1 MATQL
6 VRGMGSFFKNCACA
20 RQNRCAHPYAIRYR
34 DAAGRQREETGY
46 ATQQSALDRLTKVYE
61 EKRTTPRAQAD
72 LKREIG
78 KQRFRH
84 YASTWLTWQRHYAP
98 GSVRSVTQVLNG
110 QILPVLE
117 SRRMNTF
124 TATVVDDFIMSMEE
138 RSVGLAAQQ
147 NAFDTLKKILLDAR
161 RRGGIT
167 EDPFEGVIPPEYIP
181 RKITIPTLDEIH
193 ALKAVSSDGLRLVID
208 LMSGCGLRNGEA
220 YAAPSLDFIAPRGA
234 PRDVAQ
240 IHGDTRRTAAVV
252 ARGRRPPTS
261 GRRSGRFCAQRM
273 CRARPVAL
281 VISHSSGPRCWK
293 RDQTV
298 ANTMA
303 AAMKP
308 SRTYRGDPGSSSMPR
323 NRMATRWKTYAVSDM
338 EPTAMTGR
346 ARDWS
351 RGRASVRAR
360 HAVTAMIATPVLPSI
375 DRVVS
380 LCGEAASSQAGVSPD
395 GEPAMSDHHTLAPP
409 APMASAAPGKTC
421 SASQEPP

>member
-20 RQNRCAHPYAIRYR
+20 RQNRCAHPYAVRYR
-34 DAAGRQREETGY
+34 DAGGRQREETGY
-46 ATQQSALDRLTKVYE
+46 ATQQAALDRLTKVYE

-78 KQRFRH
+78 KQRFGH
-84 YASTWLTWQRHYAP
+84 YASTWLTRQRHYAP

-167 EDPFEGVIPPEYIP
+167 SDPFDGVIPPEYIP

-193 ALKAVSSDGLRLVID
+193 ALKAAGTDGLRIVID

-220 YAAPSLDFIAPRGA
+220 YAANLERMVADDVYRITEQIEGRTRERVPLKHRRAGEFRETPMPWTVRESLLHYEKAHGTDANGYLLRTQRSPYWAHTTLEYQWGA
-234 PRDVAQ
+234 AKKRAGITRRLTTYSLRHFFASNCLAMGIPITDVAEWMGHRN
-240 IHGDTRRTAAVV
+240 INMT
-252 ARGRRPPTS
+252 
-261 GRRSGRFCAQRM
+261 FK
-273 CRARPVAL
+273 
-281 VISHSSGPRCWK
+281 I
-293 RDQTV
+293 
-298 ANTMA
+298 
-303 AAMKP
+303 
-308 SRTYRGDPGSSSMPR
+308 YRHLMP
-323 NRMATRWKTYAVSDM
+323 ASI
-338 EPTAMTGR
+338 GR
-346 ARDWS
+346 AAKLLNE
-351 RGRASVRAR
+351 G
-360 HAVTAMIATPVLPSI
+360 L
-375 DRVVS
+375 
-380 LCGEAASSQAGVSPD
+380 
-395 GEPAMSDHHTLAPP
+395 
-409 APMASAAPGKTC
+409 
-421 SASQEPP
+421 

>member
-6 VRGMGSFFKNCACA
+6 VRGMGSFFKSCACA

-78 KQRFRH
+78 KQRFGN
-84 YASTWLTWQRHYAP
+84 YASMWLTRQRHYAP

-138 RSVGLAAQQ
+138 RSIGPAAQQ

-167 EDPFEGVIPPEYIP
+167 EDPFEGVVPPEYIP

-220 YAAPSLDFIAPRGA
+220 YAANPERMVADDVYRITEQIEGKTRERAPLKHRKLGEFRETPMPWTVRESLLRYEKEYGTDANGYLLRTQRSPYWAHTTLEYQWGAAKKRAGIARRLTTYSLRHFFASNCLARGI
-234 PRDVAQ
+234 PITDVAEWMGHRN
-240 IHGDTRRTAAVV
+240 INMT
-252 ARGRRPPTS
+252 
-261 GRRSGRFCAQRM
+261 FK
-273 CRARPVAL
+273 
-281 VISHSSGPRCWK
+281 I
-293 RDQTV
+293 
-298 ANTMA
+298 
-303 AAMKP
+303 
-308 SRTYRGDPGSSSMPR
+308 YRHLMP
-323 NRMATRWKTYAVSDM
+323 ASI
-338 EPTAMTGR
+338 GR
-346 ARDWS
+346 AAKLLNE
-351 RGRASVRAR
+351 G
-360 HAVTAMIATPVLPSI
+360 L
-375 DRVVS
+375 
-380 LCGEAASSQAGVSPD
+380 
-395 GEPAMSDHHTLAPP
+395 
-409 APMASAAPGKTC
+409 
-421 SASQEPP
+421 

>member
-6 VRGMGSFFKNCACA
+6 VRGMGSFFKSCACA

-78 KQRFRH
+78 KQRFGN
-84 YASTWLTWQRHYAP
+84 YASTWLTRQRHYVP

-138 RSVGLAAQQ
+138 RSVGPAAQQ

-167 EDPFEGVIPPEYIP
+167 EDPFEGVVPPEYIP

-220 YAAPSLDFIAPRGA
+220 YAANPERMVADDVYRITEQIEGKTRERAPLKHRKLGEFRETPMPWTVRESLLRYEKEYGTDANGYLLRTQRSPYWAHTTLEYQWGAAKKRAGITRRLTTYSLRHFFASNCLARGI
-234 PRDVAQ
+234 PITDVAEWMGHRN
-240 IHGDTRRTAAVV
+240 INMT
-252 ARGRRPPTS
+252 
-261 GRRSGRFCAQRM
+261 FK
-273 CRARPVAL
+273 
-281 VISHSSGPRCWK
+281 I
-293 RDQTV
+293 
-298 ANTMA
+298 
-303 AAMKP
+303 
-308 SRTYRGDPGSSSMPR
+308 YRHLMP
-323 NRMATRWKTYAVSDM
+323 ASI
-338 EPTAMTGR
+338 GR
-346 ARDWS
+346 AAKLLNE
-351 RGRASVRAR
+351 G
-360 HAVTAMIATPVLPSI
+360 L
-375 DRVVS
+375 
-380 LCGEAASSQAGVSPD
+380 
-395 GEPAMSDHHTLAPP
+395 
-409 APMASAAPGKTC
+409 
-421 SASQEPP
+421 